1 MLQANRTRIPDL
13 LGYDAQAKLV
23 ALDRAYGIVEFDLE
37 GTIVLANEL
46 FCSFVGY
53 SKEALIGAPH
63 TMLLTPADR
72 AQHNGFW
79 QEVLAGRLKSGEFKR
94 IGKGG
99 KEVWIHA
106 SYTPITDPQGR
117 LLGVIKLALDITQSR
132 NEQAAQQSRLSALYR
147 SQAVIEFSLDG
158 TVLDANSNY
167 CQLTGYER
175 HELVGKPHRQL
186 CEPSFADSPHYQQFW
201 ETLRRG
207 ELVSGRFRRLG
218 KQGHPFWIQASYNP
232 VLDGDGVVRKVIK
245 YAYDITHNV
254 KLEII
259 ASDQRAILDIMLT
272 AHHSFLL
279 DRDLACACDK
289 IFNPLLR
296 VTGSEFGFIGIVHQ
310 EDACPV
316 LHVPSITNLS
326 WDEQTRQWYEL
337 QRQRGGL
344 VFRDLDNLFG
354 HVITHNTQV
363 CTDEPTQHVASR
375 GMPTGHPPLTSFLG
389 IPIRYQDSVIGMI
402 GLANRPGGFDD
413 ELIAL
418 LTPLVT
424 TLGTLIHAR
433 TLEDERSLIENTLR
447 FNAEHDFLTGLPNR
461 SSFFEHANVLFSHLE
476 DESSDLPTSS
486 LALLDIDHFKQI
498 NDEYGH
504 IAGDQVL
511 KELAHLLQGQFRD
524 IDIIAR
530 IGGEEFIVLLKGAT
544 RELAVKIMDRCR
556 EQVAQH
562 RFEHDG
568 QSICFTISVGVAA
581 FSRQFHSIDE
591 WIHDADTRLY
601 RSKHAGSNRV
611 S

>member
-1 MLQANRTRIPDL
+1 MLQANRTLPPEL
-13 LGYDAQAKLV
+13 LGYDAQAKLI
-23 ALDRAYGIVEFDLE
+23 ALDSAYGIVEFDLE
-37 GTIVLANEL
+37 GNIVLVNEL

-72 AQHNGFW
+72 VQHNGFW
-79 QEVLAGRLKSGEFKR
+79 QEVLAGRLESGQFKR
-94 IGKGG
+94 IAKDG

-132 NEQAAQQSRLSALYR
+132 NEQAAQQSRLTALYR

-167 CQLTGYER
+167 CQLAGYELS
-175 HELVGKPHRQL
+175 ELVGKSHRQL

-207 ELVSGRFRRLG
+207 ELVTGRFHRLG
-218 KQGHPFWIQASYNP
+218 KQGRSFWIQASYNP
-232 VLDGDGVVRKVIK
+232 VLDGDGKVCRVIK
-245 YAYDITHNV
+245 YAYDITHNI
-254 KLEII
+254 KLEHI
-259 ASDQRAILDIMLT
+259 ASDQRTILDIMLT
-272 AHHSFLL
+272 AHHGFLL

-289 IFNPLLR
+289 IFNPLLK
-296 VTGSEFGFIGIVHQ
+296 VTGSEFGFIGILHH
-310 EDACPV
+310 EENEPI

-326 WDEQTRQWYEL
+326 WDQKTHQWYEQ
-337 QRQRGGL
+337 QRKQGGL
-344 VFRDLDNLFG
+344 IFRHLDNLFG
-354 HVITHNTQV
+354 HVITHNTVV
-363 CTDEPTQHVASR
+363 CTNSPATHFASR
-375 GMPTGHPPLTSFLG
+375 GTPAGHPQLAAFLG
-389 IPIRYQDSVIGMI
+389 IPIRHHDSVIGMI
-402 GLANRPGGFDD
+402 GLANRPGGFD
-413 ELIAL
+413 EALIAL

-433 TLEDERSLIENTLR
+433 TLEDERNDIEKTLR

-476 DESSDLPTSS
+476 DESSELSTSS
-486 LALLDIDHFKQI
+486 LALLDVDHFKHI

-504 IAGDQVL
+504 QAGDEVL
-511 KELAHLLQGQFRD
+511 KELAQLLLGQFRD

-544 RELAVKIMDRCR
+544 RELAIKIMDRCR
-556 EQVAQH
+556 EQIERH
-562 RFEHDG
+562 RFEHGG
-568 QSICFTISVGVAA
+568 QTIRFTISVGVAA
-581 FSRQFHSIDE
+581 FSQRFRSIDE
-591 WIHDADTRLY
+591 WIHDADTLLY
-601 RSKHAGSNRV
+601 HSKHAGRNRV